1 MREGLDFISYKR
13 PKCFITL
20 LLSLWLI
27 FSVKYLKNSTML
39 FPIQFK
45 MVYFA
50 KLSVLAVAICSFS
63 LQIGNCFSLENG
75 DNKFEN
81 AHQKIDLSLNENCPK
96 YWIDATW
103 TGLG

>member
-1 MREGLDFISYKR
+1 
-13 PKCFITL
+13 
-20 LLSLWLI
+20 
-27 FSVKYLKNSTML
+27 ML

-45 MVYFA
+45 MVYYCA
-50 KLSVLAVAICSFS
+50 KLLVLAVAICSFS

-81 AHQKIDLSLNENCPK
+81 GLQKIDFSLNENCPK